1 VLLQVPSFLFGSF
14 SNLFFWSMVGN
25 AEEWGKG
32 EGKGDEEGRGDA
44 MECTSAYLSQS
55 MHI

>member
-1 VLLQVPSFLFGSF
+1 
-14 SNLFFWSMVGN
+14 MVGN

-44 MECTSAYLSQS
+44 MEYTSAYLSQS